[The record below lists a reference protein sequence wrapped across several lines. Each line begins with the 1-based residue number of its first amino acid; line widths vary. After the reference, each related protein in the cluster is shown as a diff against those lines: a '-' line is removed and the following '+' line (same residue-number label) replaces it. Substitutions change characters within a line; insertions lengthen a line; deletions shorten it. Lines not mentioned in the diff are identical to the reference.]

1 MWVRG
6 FPLPPSGPGT
16 APTRTGDV
24 AMPRR
29 LIASGVRRTD
39 GTGDCATDST
49 DAGWVTV
56 AVAAGDE
63 QAAAEAATSAA
74 AIMQSVAFIVAPR
87 RRVVPLSAAVRR
99 QPARAGWRAPA
110 RSRS

>member
-6 FPLPPSGPGT
+6 FPLLPSGPVT
-16 APTRTGDV
+16 APTRTGAV
-24 AMPRR
+24 AMPSRV
-29 LIASGVRRTD
+29 IASGVRRTA

-63 QAAAEAATSAA
+63 QAVAEAATAAA
-74 AIMQSVAFIVAPR
+74 AIMQSVAFIVSPR
-87 RRVVPLSAAVRR
+87 RCVVPLSASVARP
-99 QPARAGWRAPA
+99 PAR
-110 RSRS
+110 